1 MKLNRYQNVFLT
13 NMNKQLAKWLEESSG
28 HIPAEE
34 VYRFLHS
41 IKGTAGTL
49 KLDELSV
56 LASSLMEES
65 EGREAS
71 YSKEE
76 LSQFLMD
83 LPEKGNPQEQLVEP
97 ARREEAERDEG
108 VPLIQVIEDDISML
122 IVLKDA
128 LEEKGWMVI
137 ANTDGSQAVSRFT
150 QLNPDCMVINI
161 DLPEKSGYEILEEIK
176 QQDMRTAV
184 PKVMIS
190 SNNTKDSRI
199 KAFQLGA
206 DDFIGKPLD
215 LEEFIVRV
223 ERQLE
228 RKRILDR
235 FVLIDELTQVYNRR
249 HLHNALSSSLSD
261 LKRTRSSLT
270 AAMIDLDHFKKVN
283 DTYGHLVGDKVLKEF
298 ASFMKRNLRGSDT
311 ICRYGGEEFFILF
324 PHTSEAETMQKLESL
339 LEEFA
344 AIPFSSGEEAFTV
357 TFSAGVYMVRETDT
371 DLETIIKKADDALY
385 HAKKNG
391 RARIEAAL
399 PAVQGKPNKKLL
411 VSIID
416 DDAIIR
422 TMLAKMMETSAFPGF
437 SLDIET
443 YEDGMVFMQSGR
455 IKEEGRHFMVLDG
468 MMPVMDGLEVLQK
481 VKRSSVNGELTV
493 LMLTGRKSERDI
505 AKALKLGAD
514 DYMTKPFSITELQAR
529 IAMLIK
535 RT

>member
-1 MKLNRYQNVFLT
+1 MKFNKYQNVFLT

-28 HIPAEE
+28 HVPAEE

-49 KLDELSV
+49 NLDELSV

-65 EGREAS
+65 EGREES
-71 YSKEE
+71 YSNEE

-83 LPEKGNPQEQLVEP
+83 LPGRGTPQEHFIEP
-97 ARREEAERDEG
+97 ARKEEVKRDDR

-161 DLPEKSGYEILEEIK
+161 DLPEKSGFEILEEIK
-176 QQDMRTAV
+176 HQDMRTAV
-184 PKVMIS
+184 PKIMIS
-190 SNNTKDSRI
+190 SNNTKDARI

-215 LEEFIVRV
+215 LEEFIVRI

-261 LKRTRSSLT
+261 FKRTRSPFT
-270 AAMIDLDHFKKVN
+270 AAMFDLDHFKKVN
-283 DTYGHLVGDKVLKEF
+283 DTYGHLIGDQVLKEF
-298 ASFMKRNLRGSDT
+298 ASFLKRNLRGSDT
-311 ICRYGGEEFFILF
+311 ICRYGGEEFVVLF
-324 PHTSEAETMQKLESL
+324 PHASEAETRQKLERL

-344 AIPFSSGEEAFTV
+344 AIPFSSDEERFTV
-357 TFSAGVYMVRETDT
+357 TYSAGVYMVRETDT
-371 DLETIIKKADDALY
+371 DMESIIKKADDALY

-391 RARIEAAL
+391 RSRVEAAL
-399 PAVQGKPNKKLL
+399 PAAEGKPNEKLL
-411 VSIID
+411 ISIID

-422 TMLAKMMETSAFPGF
+422 TMLAKMMETSEFPGF
-437 SLDIET
+437 SPDVKT

-455 IKEEGRHFMVLDG
+455 IKEEGRHFLVLDG

-481 VKRSSVNGELTV
+481 VKRSAVNGELTV

-505 AKALKLGAD
+505 AKALQLGAD
-514 DYMTKPFSITELQAR
+514 DYMTKPFGITELQAR
-529 IAMLIK
+529 IARLIK